1 MPRITCSAL
10 VVIAWVALFCPR
22 SVTHAQSAGG
32 TTPTATATMSDGQ
45 RAAGE
50 SLLRSGKASY
60 DAGNYAEA
68 LRDFEQALA
77 RLGRPTI
84 HYDIGQAAARM
95 GDHSRALA
103 AFREYLSALPNT
115 PNRPEVERRIQLHE
129 RAISRPDAAADLSPS
144 AAANTQAQAG
154 AERPA
159 SQEAPDP
166 NAHAHAST
174 ARGGGELW
182 WLWAGIGAAV
192 VGTVVAALLVTSSD
206 DPTQPP
212 LRGDVGGTIQTLEV
226 R

>member
-22 SVTHAQSAGG
+22 SVAHAQSAAG
-32 TTPTATATMSDGQ
+32 TTTTATAMSDGQ

-50 SLLRSGKASY
+50 SLLHSGKAAY

-68 LRDFEQALA
+68 LHDFEQALA

-95 GDHSRALA
+95 GDHPRALA
-103 AFREYLSALPNT
+103 AFREYLAALPNT

-129 RAISRPDAAADLSPS
+129 RAISQPGAAADLSPS
-144 AAANTQAQAG
+144 AAAGTQAQV
-154 AERPA
+154 EDSA
-159 SQEAPDP
+159 SHASPDVQP
-166 NAHAHAST
+166 ST
-174 ARGGGELW
+174 AREGGELW
-182 WLWAGIGAAV
+182 WLWAGIGAVV
-192 VGTVVAALLVTSSD
+192 VGTVVAALVVTSSD
-206 DPTQPP
+206 DPAQPP